1 MSVTD
6 RVLRRVAASRPVL
19 KVGQQLAAHID
30 PLTLAQVVPNEF
42 SLDQLDAGKA
52 TLFNIEKGPRGFAS
66 AAGLW
71 FNPPVSIWYGERQ
84 VTVRHVSERIIEVP
98 YVISS
103 VLRDTAPGEHVLDF
117 GATESTVSLSLAS
130 LGYLVTALDSRGY
143 AFEHPNLTVV
153 ESLVENW
160 EGPAEPFDRIIAI
173 SAIEHVGIG
182 HYDDDETNRVDDR
195 RLVGLFRRWLAPGK
209 LLTVTVPYGTW
220 GVDDFQR
227 TYDDPHLD
235 ALFDGW
241 EIVGRRI
248 FSRTSPTVWRVGP
261 GGSPAVAMIDARK
274 P

>member
-1 MSVTD
+1 MSLTD
-6 RVLRRVAASRPVL
+6 RALRRVATMRPVL

-30 PLTLAQVVPNEF
+30 PLTLAKVVPNEF
-42 SLDQLDAGKA
+42 NLDELDAGKA
-52 TLFNIEKGPRGFAS
+52 ALFNIEKGPRGFA
-66 AAGLW
+66 AHAGLW
-71 FNPPVSIWYGERQ
+71 FNPPVSIWYGERR
-84 VTVRHVSERIIEVP
+84 VTVRHVSERILEVP

-103 VLRDTAPGEHVLDF
+103 VLSDTAPGGRVLDF

-143 AFEHPNLTVV
+143 PLEHPNITAVK
-153 ESLVENW
+153 SLVEDW

-182 HYDDDETNRVDDR
+182 HYDDDESDRVDDR
-195 RLVGLFRRWLAPGK
+195 GLVALFRRWLAPGK

-220 GVDDFQR
+220 GVDNVQR
-227 TYDDPHLD
+227 TYDDSHLD

-241 EIVGRRI
+241 EIVERRI
-248 FSRTSPTVWRVGP
+248 YSRTSPTVWQSGP
-261 GGSPAVAMIDARK
+261 GGSPAVAIINARK